1 MAPIRVPCHT
11 IAMATTLQ
19 ILLAVFAS
27 IAAIIHVAI
36 FVMESII
43 WPKPS
48 TWKRFGVKSQADAD
62 VLEHMA
68 FNQGFY
74 NLFLAVGTGIGLFL
88 LVYGNVMGGK
98 WVLLVTLSS
107 MVLAAVVLTL
117 TNRKFWRAALFQG
130 LVPLL
135 GIVVLLWAV
144 AIRVPLMVL

>member
-1 MAPIRVPCHT
+1 
-11 IAMATTLQ
+11 MATTLQ

-36 FVMESII
+36 FVMESIL

-48 TWKRFGVKSQADAD
+48 IWKRFGVKSQADAD
-62 VLEHMA
+62 VLEQMA

-130 LVPLL
+130 LIPLL

-144 AIRVPLMVL
+144 AIHVPLMVL